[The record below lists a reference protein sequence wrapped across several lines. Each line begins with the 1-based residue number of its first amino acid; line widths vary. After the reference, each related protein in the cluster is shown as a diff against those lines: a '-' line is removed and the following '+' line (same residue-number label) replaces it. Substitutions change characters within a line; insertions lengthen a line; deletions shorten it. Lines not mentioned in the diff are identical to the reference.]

1 MYSIKLVFPPTDRT
15 GMSVVPSQFDLI
27 VKLLDMAQMREEV
40 LGQNISNVNTPAYR
54 RQEVQFEDEL
64 RQFLSGDRTDKLN
77 ELEAKRAYTEG
88 LPARSDGNNVDI
100 EMEMGQLNKNSM
112 MYETYAQVLATKLGM
127 LRSAITGRVA

>member
-1 MYSIKLVFPPTDRT
+1 
-15 GMSVVPSQFDLI
+15 MSVVPSQFDLI

-77 ELEAKRAYTEG
+77 ELEPKRAYTEG

-100 EMEMGQLNKNSM
+100 EMEMGQLNKNST